1 MIMKDIM
8 RNSFVTMTMWL
19 SYIVSITAA
28 CISGSIAFYR
38 IVLEKSYSNPL
49 KVFGWSVLIHIV
61 CRLYFHFL
69 GKINKY

>member
-1 MIMKDIM
+1 MKDIM
-8 RNSFVTMTMWL
+8 RNNCVMITMWL
-19 SYIVSITAA
+19 LYIISITAA

-69 GKINKY
+69 EKK